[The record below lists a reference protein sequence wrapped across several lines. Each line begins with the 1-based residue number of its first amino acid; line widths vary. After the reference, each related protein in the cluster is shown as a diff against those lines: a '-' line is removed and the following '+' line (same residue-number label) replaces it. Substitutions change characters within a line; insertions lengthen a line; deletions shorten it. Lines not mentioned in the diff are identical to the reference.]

1 MFKVFIKHFLLTA
14 SFISLPVLAN
24 KSELATTPNAL
35 TNNAV
40 TQITSNNKE
49 YLISFSGLASGKD
62 YRDVHN
68 NTYIYDVNENKWN
81 EGSPVPISQ
90 PIDGLIGRLASVATS
105 INDTAYIFGGYTV
118 AKNNS
123 EVSVPDVY
131 AYNVDNDQYTKLA
144 SMPVPVDDS
153 VALTYQKKYIY
164 LISGWHNDGN
174 VNLVQVYNTH
184 TNTWEQATPFPGKAV
199 FGHAGGI
206 VDNTIVI
213 CDGVG
218 IDVHENMRRS
228 YAAEN
233 ACYRGLIDIKHPTKI
248 NWFKLKHPTGVSR
261 YRMAANGFVDQL
273 TGKQEV
279 VFVGG
284 SNNPYNY
291 NGIGYNNVPSQ
302 PSDKIWRYQIKN
314 NTWQVTTGKKATM
327 DHRGLLKLNDKL
339 ITVGGMGKNQK
350 VLNSINQY

>member
-1 MFKVFIKHFLLTA
+1 MFKGSIKHVLLTVIFLSIPA
-14 SFISLPVLAN
+14 LAN
-24 KSELATTPNAL
+24 ESTLATAPNAL

-40 TQITSNNKE
+40 TQIISNNKA

-68 NTYIYDVNENKWN
+68 NTYIYDVNENKWSQGN
-81 EGSPVPISQ
+81 PVPISQ
-90 PIDGLIGRLASVATS
+90 PIGGLIGRLASVATS

-118 AKNNS
+118 AKDHS

-153 VALTYQKKYIY
+153 VALTYQNKFIY

-184 TNTWEQATPFPGKAV
+184 TNTWQQATPFPGKAV

-218 IDVHENMRRS
+218 VDVHENMRRS

-233 ACYRGLIDIKHPTKI
+233 ACYRGEISNRHPTKI
-248 NWFKLKHPTGVSR
+248 SWFKLKHPTGTSR
-261 YRMAANGFVDQL
+261 YRMAANGFIDQL
-273 TGKQEV
+273 TA
-279 VFVGG
+279 
-284 SNNPYNY
+284 
-291 NGIGYNNVPSQ
+291 
-302 PSDKIWRYQIKN
+302 
-314 NTWQVTTGKKATM
+314 KK
-327 DHRGLLKLNDKL
+327 
-339 ITVGGMGKNQK
+339 
-350 VLNSINQY
+350 

>member
-1 MFKVFIKHFLLTA
+1 MFKGSIKHVLLTVIFLSIPA
-14 SFISLPVLAN
+14 LAN
-24 KSELATTPNAL
+24 ESTLATAPNAL

-49 YLISFSGLASGKD
+49 YLISFSGLASDKG

-68 NTYIYDVNENKWN
+68 NTYIYDVNENKWSQGN
-81 EGSPVPISQ
+81 PVPISQ
-90 PIDGLIGRLASVATS
+90 PIGGLIGRLASVATS

-118 AKNNS
+118 AKDHS

-153 VALTYQKKYIY
+153 VALTYQNKFIY

-174 VNLVQVYNTH
+174 VKLVQVYNTH
-184 TNTWEQATPFPGKAV
+184 TNTWQQATPFPGKAV

-218 IDVHENMRRS
+218 VDVHENMRRS

-233 ACYRGLIDIKHPTKI
+233 ACYRGEISNKHPTKI
-248 NWFKLKHPTGVSR
+248 SWFKLKHPTGTSR
-261 YRMAANGFVDQL
+261 YRMAANGFIDQL
-273 TGKQEV
+273 TGKKEI
-279 VFVGG
+279 VFIGG
-284 SNNPYNY
+284 SDNPYNY
-291 NGIGYNNVPSQ
+291 NGIGYNNIPSQ

-314 NTWQVTTGKKATM
+314 STWQITTGKRATM

-339 ITVGGMGKNQK
+339 VTVGGMGKNQE